1 MGAVPCGT
9 HAQMGSISALPP
21 PAHTVWIRG
30 RDAVLTMQHSAGPHY
45 TRQCFCRCLKED
57 RDVGRRWVI
66 EWMDQWKCGQKFRQ
80 REVSTDDKEKCL
92 LMTPPI
98 SPHFRQAKRKEDLLI
113 FAQLQQT
120 LLSKRGLPIIKDTES
135 H

>member
-1 MGAVPCGT
+1 M
-9 HAQMGSISALPP
+9 
-21 PAHTVWIRG
+21 
-30 RDAVLTMQHSAGPHY
+30 
-45 TRQCFCRCLKED
+45 D
-57 RDVGRRWVI
+57 R
-66 EWMDQWKCGQKFRQ
+66 
-80 REVSTDDKEKCL
+80 SSDKEKCL
-92 LMTPPI
+92 LMTPSV